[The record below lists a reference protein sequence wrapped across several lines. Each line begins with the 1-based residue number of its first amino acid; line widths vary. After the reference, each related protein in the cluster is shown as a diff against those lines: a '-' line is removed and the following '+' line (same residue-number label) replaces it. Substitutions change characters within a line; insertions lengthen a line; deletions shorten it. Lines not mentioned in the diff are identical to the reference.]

1 VSHTPDNRKPAARRK
16 VHRKSTKP
24 PTFVPEFPIPR
35 LDEYPVNYCPT
46 YGLNLN
52 GVHVSYQKLFTHLKT
67 FVLLPEDVC
76 HNCGLEYRE
85 MAIDLQST
93 REPTRKASEF
103 LL

>member
-1 VSHTPDNRKPAARRK
+1 M
-16 VHRKSTKP
+16 
-24 PTFVPEFPIPR
+24 
-35 LDEYPVNYCPT
+35 NYCPT